1 MLPEWAMTQDTE
13 NLIHNCK
20 LNDTMQLISLENC
33 GYQKHCFKMKKLRL
47 LLGDQLNSEH
57 SWFSKSDKNVL
68 YCLFEMR
75 QETDYVTHH
84 IQKVVGFFAAMR
96 NLAEELK
103 ATNHTVIYFDINDAK
118 NTQSL
123 VENLAL
129 LIEENNIEKFEYLAP
144 DEYRLDTQL
153 SQFSESLKI
162 KSEVYST
169 EHFYTERADLKTF
182 FKGKKQF
189 LMENFYRQ
197 MRKKHQ
203 ILMVDQQPEGG
214 KWNFDASNRKK
225 WKGDA
230 LIPQEISFDN
240 NVSAII
246 SDIEKAGVKTIGN
259 INATYFEY
267 PISRKQSLV
276 QLDYFCEH
284 LLVHFGDYQDAMHT
298 DKIYLFHSRI
308 SFAMNTK
315 MISPKEVVDRVLETY
330 RKQEDEIDIS
340 QVEGFIRQI
349 LGWREYMRG
358 MYWMLMPDYKKENFL
373 GNKNKLPDFFWT
385 GKTKMNCV
393 KNAVHNS
400 LNNGYAHHIQRLMIT
415 GNFALLAQVHPDE
428 IDAWYLGIYVDAI
441 EWVQLPNTRGM
452 SQFADGGKI
461 ATKPY
466 VSSGSYI
473 SKMSNYCDVCVYKKA
488 KKFEDDA
495 CPFNTLYWNF
505 LDEKQAQLASNFRMK
520 MMYSILNK
528 MSSDDR
534 SKIKEKANH
543 IIENLDEY

>member
-1 MLPEWAMTQDTE
+1 
-13 NLIHNCK
+13 
-20 LNDTMQLISLENC
+20 
-33 GYQKHCFKMKKLRL
+33 MKKLRL
-47 LLGDQLNSEH
+47 ILGDQLNSKH
-57 SWFSKSDKNVL
+57 SWFQEMDDTAI

-84 IQKVVGFFAAMR
+84 IQKIVGFFAAMR
-96 NLAEELK
+96 NFASELEK
-103 ATNHTVIYFDINDAK
+103 ANHKVIYLTINDKK
-118 NTQSL
+118 NTQNL
-123 VENLAL
+123 VENLSL
-129 LIEENNIEKFEYLAP
+129 LIEKHAIEKFEYLSP
-144 DEYRLDTQL
+144 DEYRLDKQL
-153 SQFSESLKI
+153 NDFSSTLKI
-162 KSEVYST
+162 ESEVFST
-169 EHFYTERADLKTF
+169 EHFYTERDELKTF

-189 LMENFYRQ
+189 LMESFYRN

-203 ILMVDQQPEGG
+203 IMVIDNQPEGG

-225 WKGDA
+225 WKGDV
-230 LIPQEISFDN
+230 LIPQEINFDN
-240 NVSAII
+240 NVT
-246 SDIEKAGVKTIGN
+246 DILNDLEKAGVKSIGN
-259 INATYFEY
+259 INPKYFEY
-267 PISRKQSLV
+267 PISREQSLV
-276 QLDYFCEH
+276 QLEYFCEH

-315 MISPKEVVDRVLETY
+315 MVSPKEIVDKTLATY
-330 RKQEDEIDIS
+330 REKPNEIDIS

-373 GNKNKLPDFFWT
+373 ENKNKLPNFFWT
-385 GKTKMNCV
+385 GKTKMNCL
-393 KNAVHNS
+393 KNAINNS
-400 LNNGYAHHIQRLMIT
+400 LENGYAHHIQRLMVT
-415 GNFALLAQVHPDE
+415 GNFALLTQIHPDE

-473 SKMSNYCDVCVYKKA
+473 HKMGNYCDACHYKKT

-495 CPFNTLYWNF
+495 CPFNSLYWNF
-505 LDEKQAQLASNFRMK
+505 LEEKQEKLASNFRMK
-520 MMYSILNK
+520 MMYSVLNK
-528 MSSDDR
+528 MSSEDR
-534 SKIKEKANH
+534 LKIKKKANH

>member
-1 MLPEWAMTQDTE
+1 ME
-13 NLIHNCK
+13 
-20 LNDTMQLISLENC
+20 
-33 GYQKHCFKMKKLRL
+33 KLRL
-47 LLGDQLNSEH
+47 LLGDQLNSNH
-57 SWFSKSDKNVL
+57 SWFHKTDNEVT

-75 QETDYVTHH
+75 QETDYTKHH

-96 NLAEELK
+96 NFAKELK
-103 ATNHTVIYFDINDAK
+103 SNNHKVIYYQLNDKK

-123 VENLAL
+123 VVNLAN
-129 LIEENNIEKFEYLAP
+129 IIDEYNIEKFEYLAP
-144 DEYRLDTQL
+144 DEFRLDKQLTQFTTDL
-153 SQFSESLKI
+153 NIKFEQFSS
-162 KSEVYST
+162 
-169 EHFYTERADLKTF
+169 EHFYTEKEELATF

-189 LMENFYRQ
+189 LMENFYRN

-203 ILMVDQQPEGG
+203 ILMVDSQPEGG
-214 KWNFDASNRKK
+214 KWNYDASNRKK

-230 LIPQEISFDN
+230 LIPPEISFDN
-240 NVSAII
+240 DVSEIVSELKEAN
-246 SDIEKAGVKTIGN
+246 IETIGN
-259 INATYFEY
+259 INPKYFEY
-267 PISRKQSLV
+267 PISRNQSLE
-276 QLDYFCEH
+276 QLEYFCEH

-315 MISPKEVVDRVLETY
+315 MLSPKEIINKVLETY
-330 RKQEDEIDIS
+330 REKTDEIDIS

-373 GNKNKLPDFFWT
+373 ENKNKLPNFFWT
-385 GKTKMNCV
+385 GNTKMNCL
-393 KNAVHNS
+393 KNAINNS
-400 LNNGYAHHIQRLMIT
+400 LDNGYAHHIQRLMVT
-415 GNFALLAQVHPDE
+415 GNFALLTQINPDE

-473 SKMSNYCDVCVYKKA
+473 SKMSNYCDSCSYKKT
-488 KKFEDDA
+488 KKFGDDA

-505 LDEKQAQLASNFRMK
+505 LDEKQEKLSSNFRMK
-520 MMYSILNK
+520 MMYSLLNK
-528 MSSDDR
+528 MSSEER
-534 SKIKEKANH
+534 TKIKEKANH
-543 IIENLDEY
+543 IIENIDGY

>member
-1 MLPEWAMTQDTE
+1 
-13 NLIHNCK
+13 
-20 LNDTMQLISLENC
+20 
-33 GYQKHCFKMKKLRL
+33 MKKLRL
-47 LLGDQLNSEH
+47 ILGDQLNSKH
-57 SWFSKSDKNVL
+57 SWFLEPDDTCT
-68 YCLFEMR
+68 YCLFETR

-84 IQKVVGFFAAMR
+84 IQKVAGFFAAMR
-96 NLAEELK
+96 NFAIELEK
-103 ATNHTVIYFDINDAK
+103 ANHTVLYFNINDAR

-123 VENLAL
+123 VGNLAL
-129 LIEENNIEKFEYLAP
+129 LIKEHAIEKFEYLSP
-144 DEYRLDTQL
+144 DEYRLDKQL
-153 SQFSESLKI
+153 KDFSSTLAIETD
-162 KSEVYST
+162 VFST
-169 EHFYTERADLKTF
+169 EHFYTERGDLAVF

-189 LMENFYRQ
+189 LMENFYRN

-203 ILMVDQQPEGG
+203 ILVVANQPEGG

-230 LIPQEISFDN
+230 LIPQEISFDID
-240 NVSAII
+240 VSTILA
-246 SDIEKAGVKTIGN
+246 DIERAGIKTIGK
-259 INATYFEY
+259 INPTYFEY
-267 PISRKQSLV
+267 PISRNQALI
-276 QLDYFCEH
+276 QLAYFCEH

-315 MISPKEVVDRVLETY
+315 MVSPKEVVDTVLETY
-330 RKQEDEIDIS
+330 RSQEGAIAIS

-358 MYWMLMPDYKKENFL
+358 MYWKLMPNYKKENFL
-373 GNKNKLPDFFWT
+373 ENKNKLPDFFWT
-385 GKTKMNCV
+385 GKTKMNCL
-393 KNAVHNS
+393 KNAINNS
-400 LNNGYAHHIQRLMIT
+400 LDNGYAHHIQRLMIT
-415 GNFALLAQVHPDE
+415 GNFALLTQIHPDE

-473 SKMSNYCDVCVYKKA
+473 SKMSNYCDSCAYKKA
-488 KKFEDDA
+488 KKFEEDA

-505 LDEKQAQLASNFRMK
+505 LDEKQEKLAANFRMK
-520 MMYSILNK
+520 MMYSVLNK
-528 MSSDDR
+528 MSSEDR
-534 SKIKEKANH
+534 AKIKEKANH

>member
-1 MLPEWAMTQDTE
+1 
-13 NLIHNCK
+13 
-20 LNDTMQLISLENC
+20 
-33 GYQKHCFKMKKLRL
+33 MKTLRL
-47 LLGDQLNSEH
+47 VLGDQLNSKH
-57 SWFSKSDKNVL
+57 SWFAEQNSNIL

-84 IQKVVGFFAAMR
+84 IQKIVGFFAAMR
-96 NLAEELK
+96 NFAAALQKE
-103 ATNHTVIYFDINDAK
+103 NHKVVYFNIDDDR
-118 NTQSL
+118 NTQ
-123 VENLAL
+123 NLIKNIQL
-129 LIEENNIEKFEYLAP
+129 LIEENGIEKFEYLAP
-144 DEYRLDTQL
+144 DEHRLDQQL
-153 SQFSESLKI
+153 KDFSKNLSIEVAQF
-162 KSEVYST
+162 ST
-169 EHFYTERADLKTF
+169 EHFYTEKEELATF

-189 LMENFYRQ
+189 LMENFYRN

-214 KWNFDASNRKK
+214 KWNYDASNRKK
-225 WKGDA
+225 WKGDV
-230 LIPQEISFDN
+230 LIPPEINFDN
-240 NVSAII
+240 DVTEILNAV
-246 SDIEKAGVKTIGN
+246 EKADIKSVGK
-259 INATYFEY
+259 INAKYFEY
-267 PISRKQSLV
+267 PISRAQALE
-276 QLDYFCEH
+276 QLNYFCEH

-315 MISPKEVVDRVLETY
+315 MIAPKEIISKTLATY
-330 RKQEDEIDIS
+330 RERKDEIDIS

-358 MYWMLMPDYKKENFL
+358 MYWMLMPDYKKSNFL
-373 GNKNKLPDFFWT
+373 ENKNKLPDFFWT
-385 GKTKMNCV
+385 GKTKMNCL
-393 KNAVHNS
+393 KNAVNNS
-400 LNNGYAHHIQRLMIT
+400 LDNGYAHHIQRLMVT
-415 GNFALLAQVHPDE
+415 GNFALLAQVNPDE

-473 SKMSNYCDVCVYKKA
+473 SKMGNYCDNCHYKKT

-495 CPFNTLYWNF
+495 CPFNSLYWNF
-505 LDEKQAQLASNFRMK
+505 LDDKQEKLSSNFRMR
-520 MMYSILNK
+520 MMYSVLNK
-528 MSSDDR
+528 MSAEDR

-543 IIENLDEY
+543 ILENLDAY

>member
-1 MLPEWAMTQDTE
+1 
-13 NLIHNCK
+13 
-20 LNDTMQLISLENC
+20 
-33 GYQKHCFKMKKLRL
+33 MKKLRL

-57 SWFSKSDKNVL
+57 SWFSKTDKNVI

-96 NLAEELK
+96 NFADELQK
-103 ATNHTVIYFDINDAK
+103 ANHTVIYFDINDAQ

-123 VENLAL
+123 VENLSL
-129 LIEENNIEKFEYLAP
+129 LIKENNINLFEYLAP
-144 DEYRLDTQL
+144 DEYRLDRQL
-153 SQFSESLKI
+153 TDFCKNLPI
-162 KSEVYST
+162 KSEVFST
-169 EHFYTERADLKTF
+169 EHFYTEREDLQTF

-203 ILMVDQQPEGG
+203 ILIIDNQPEGG

-225 WKGDA
+225 WKGET
-230 LIPQEISFDN
+230 LIPSELNFDN
-240 NVSAII
+240 KIEDII
-246 SDIEKAGVKTIGN
+246 SDIKKSGIKTIGN
-259 INATYFEY
+259 IHPKYFEY

-276 QLDYFCEH
+276 QLAYFCEH

-315 MISPKEVVDRVLETY
+315 MISPKEVIDTVLNTY
-330 RKQEDEIDIS
+330 RYQEESIDIS

-358 MYWMLMPDYKKENFL
+358 MYWMLMPAYKKENFL
-373 GNKNKLPDFFWT
+373 NNKNKLPAFFWT
-385 GKTKMNCV
+385 GKTNMNCV
-393 KNAVHNS
+393 KNAIHNS
-400 LNNGYAHHIQRLMIT
+400 LHNGYAHHIQRLMIT
-415 GNFALLAQVHPDE
+415 GNFALLAQIDPDE

-473 SKMSNYCDVCVYKKA
+473 SKMSNYCDACVYKKT

-505 LDEKQAQLASNFRMK
+505 LDEKQAQLSGNFRMK
-520 MMYSILNK
+520 MMYSLLNK
-528 MSSDDR
+528 MSSEER
-534 SKIKEKANH
+534 TKIKEKATH
-543 IIENLDEY
+543 IIEHLDEY

>member
-1 MLPEWAMTQDTE
+1 
-13 NLIHNCK
+13 
-20 LNDTMQLISLENC
+20 
-33 GYQKHCFKMKKLRL
+33 MKTLRL
-47 LLGDQLNSEH
+47 ILGDQLNSEH
-57 SWFSKSDKNVL
+57 SWFLNPDENVT

-75 QETDYVTHH
+75 QETDYVIHH
-84 IQKVVGFFAAMR
+84 IQKVVGFFTAMR
-96 NLAEELK
+96 NFAAELK
-103 ATNHTVIYFDINDAK
+103 TAHHKCIYYNINDQK

-123 VENLAL
+123 VENLSI
-129 LIEENNIEKFEYLAP
+129 LIKENNIEKFEYLAP
-144 DEYRLDTQL
+144 DEYRLDKQL
-153 SQFSESLKI
+153 KDFCKELKI
-162 KSEVYST
+162 ATEVFST
-169 EHFYTERADLKTF
+169 EHFYTERDHLETF

-189 LMENFYRQ
+189 LMENFYRN

-203 ILMVDQQPEGG
+203 ILVVDNQPEGG
-214 KWNFDASNRKK
+214 KWNYDASNRKK

-230 LIPQEISFDN
+230 FIPQEISFDT
-240 NVSAII
+240 NVEEIVSE
-246 SDIEKAGVKTIGN
+246 IEKAGIKTIGK
-259 INATYFEY
+259 INPTYFEY
-267 PISRKQSLV
+267 SISRKQSLE
-276 QLDYFCEH
+276 QLTYFCEH

-298 DKIYLFHSRI
+298 DKMYLFHSRI

-315 MISPKEVVDRVLETY
+315 MISPKEVVNQVLETY
-330 RKQEDEIDIS
+330 RKPENDIDIS

-358 MYWMLMPDYKKENFL
+358 MYWMLMPDYKNENFL
-373 GNKNKLPDFFWT
+373 ENNNKLPDFFWT
-385 GKTKMNCV
+385 GNTKMNCL
-393 KNAVHNS
+393 KNAIHNS
-400 LNNGYAHHIQRLMIT
+400 LDNGYAHHIQRLMIT
-415 GNFALLAQVHPDE
+415 GNFALLTQIHPDE

-473 SKMSNYCDVCVYKKA
+473 SKMSNYCDACVYKKT

-505 LDEKQAQLASNFRMK
+505 LDEKQAQLSSNFRMK
-520 MMYSILNK
+520 MMYSLLHK
-528 MSSDDR
+528 MSAADR
-534 SKIKEKANH
+534 TKIKEKANH